1 MSASN
6 QIRAYIE
13 HVDKLRKALLDRTAP
28 PTGDTQPKADGSDRQ
43 NEKPFN
49 SDWITQSL
57 SHQELS
63 DLVAESTLFYSD
75 DNYWFY
81 VDPEGNLI
89 VRPAPVHSDSLT
101 PFEEEM
107 DQRIHEA
114 ICEAGFLNDD
124 LKQLVQELADA
135 LAKRMFACGMTGFTN
150 HEYQLLQRAC
160 EVRDGRSE
168 G

>member
-6 QIRAYIE
+6 RTQAYIE
-13 HVDKLRKALLDRTAP
+13 LLEELRRTLSSRTTP
-28 PTGDTQPKADGSDRQ
+28 PTGDTQPKADGSDQ
-43 NEKPFN
+43 QSEKPFSFDWVAKPL
-49 SDWITQSL
+49 SDE
-57 SHQELS
+57 ELS
-63 DLVAESTLFYSD
+63 DSVLWYSD
-75 DNYWFY
+75 EHYSFY
-81 VDPEGNLI
+81 VDDQNRLY
-89 VRPAPVHSDSLT
+89 VAPVHINSLT
-101 PFEEEM
+101 PFEEQLE
-107 DQRIHEA
+107 QRIHEA

-124 LKQLVQELADA
+124 LNVLVQELADA